1 MSRSMFTRTRTTYFC
16 DLPFKFDCR
25 LVLLSLHSQYF
36 ESVTLLMISAQYHLR
51 VQAHICHNAINT
63 RALIVDVKY
72 SQGV

>member
-1 MSRSMFTRTRTTYFC
+1 MSRSMFTRTIYFC
-16 DLPFKFDCR
+16 DLPFFDCR